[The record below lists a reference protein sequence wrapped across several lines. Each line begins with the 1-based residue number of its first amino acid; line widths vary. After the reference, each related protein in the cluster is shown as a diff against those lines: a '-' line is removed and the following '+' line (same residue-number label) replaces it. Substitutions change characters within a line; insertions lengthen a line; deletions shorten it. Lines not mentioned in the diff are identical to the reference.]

1 MGLSIY
7 RIDNRTYARYNGINS
22 RKGDFGKVKK
32 GMSVLTL
39 FVMLL
44 ALAAPVLAEDVSGAG
59 IWTEIL
65 AVGAWNPAVV
75 ESGGEML
82 APAEFGLDFRMELL
96 EDGACEIMRNG
107 RSETGTWSQDGSS
120 IAVQDDLH
128 GEQLFALTED
138 GTLTAMVD
146 EGVTVVF
153 VRDGAATVTGL
164 WTAASAASGGES
176 FAPAEVEMELTMDL
190 LEDGSCVLTLNGRNE
205 LGTWAQYGANV
216 AVWDANGMAQRFEL
230 AEDGSLRAALGEF
243 DVALVR
249 DVAAK
254 VAENIAGGEKGM

>member
-1 MGLSIY
+1 MGPSIY

-65 AVGAWNPAVV
+65 VVGAWTPAVV

-138 GTLTAMVD
+138 GTLTAVVD

-164 WTAASAASGGES
+164 
-176 FAPAEVEMELTMDL
+176 
-190 LEDGSCVLTLNGRNE
+190 
-205 LGTWAQYGANV
+205 
-216 AVWDANGMAQRFEL
+216 
-230 AEDGSLRAALGEF
+230 
-243 DVALVR
+243 
-249 DVAAK
+249 
-254 VAENIAGGEKGM
+254 

>member
-1 MGLSIY
+1 MGPSIY

-32 GMSVLTL
+32 GMPVLTL

-44 ALAAPVLAEDVSGAG
+44 ALASPVLAEDVSGAG

-65 AVGAWNPAVV
+65 VVGAWTPAVV

-96 EDGACEIMRNG
+96 EDG
-107 RSETGTWSQDGSS
+107 
-120 IAVQDDLH
+120 
-128 GEQLFALTED
+128 
-138 GTLTAMVD
+138 
-146 EGVTVVF
+146 
-153 VRDGAATVTGL
+153 
-164 WTAASAASGGES
+164 
-176 FAPAEVEMELTMDL
+176 
-190 LEDGSCVLTLNGRNE
+190 SCVLTLNGRNE
-205 LGTWAQYGANV
+205 LGTWVQYGANV

-254 VAENIAGGEKGM
+254 VAENVAGGEKGM